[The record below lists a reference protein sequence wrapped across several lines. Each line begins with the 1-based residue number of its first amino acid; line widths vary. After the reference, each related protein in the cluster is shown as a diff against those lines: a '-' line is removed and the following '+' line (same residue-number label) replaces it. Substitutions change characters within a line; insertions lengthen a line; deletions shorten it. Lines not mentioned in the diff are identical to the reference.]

1 MRWIGAV
8 WCCLRLLRSPPVT
21 YYPQQAHVPV
31 LGVSLVVCPRP
42 PVTPFPPA
50 APYFLMDHTSVARS
64 AHWIRMQVEARWLAQ
79 TATRPTR
86 GVVTPTVTM
95 TLLDQDGW
103 RLRLER
109 QRRGAALE
117 APTGK
122 RGRPSSAPRRGQCP
136 IPQSA
141 SLSHN
146 SQTQVEKF
154 FLKMNY
160 HKIYQNWI
168 FWSRSY
174 SFLNFTSS
182 ISVIWLWDEWLSGSV
197 LALRWAGDLSRAYP
211 ASCLKAAGYAPA

>member
-1 MRWIGAV
+1 METRWTGAA
-8 WCCLRLLRSPPVT
+8 WCCMPLLRSPPVT

-42 PVTPFPPA
+42 PVIPFPLA
-50 APYFLMDHTSVARS
+50 ALYFLMDHTSVARS
-64 AHWIRMQVEARWLAQ
+64 AHWIRTQVEARWLAQ

-86 GVVTPTVTM
+86 GAVIPTVTM

-109 QRRGAALE
+109 RRRGADLE

-122 RGRPSSAPRRGQCP
+122 RGRPSSAPRGGQCL

-146 SQTQVEKF
+146 SQTQVW
-154 FLKMNY
+154 
-160 HKIYQNWI
+160 KIPK
-168 FWSRSY
+168 
-174 SFLNFTSS
+174 S
-182 ISVIWLWDEWLSGSV
+182 IITKYTEIWFSDQEV
-197 LALRWAGDLSRAYP
+197 TP
-211 ASCLKAAGYAPA
+211 F